1 MVKNKTTEKPL
12 KRELNA
18 VDRRYLMAA
27 DILIE
32 TGRAKSHSEI
42 CTSIGIDRSIIAKM
56 KSKGR
61 SVTMQQ
67 LEATITSYKLNSEYF
82 FYDDK
87 DLFERKSKMTSSG
100 TVTNG
105 DNNKVFQVGKGNI
118 EGNILYE
125 QVADQIINEAPPELH
140 KKINSLVCETARIK
154 KLSDTY
160 KQEVL
165 ELKAEKKNIEG
176 LLKKAN
182 KELHSLKDE
191 LLNVFR
197 KTKP

>member
-87 DLFERKSKMTSSG
+87 DLFERKSKTTSGG

-154 KLSDTY
+154 KISDTY